1 MRNKIL
7 AGLAIVIAL
16 GVGAAFAIPQSRLY
30 IGAYV
35 GDTASQYSLGKS
47 LIQKHD
53 KVSVRKGLVWLETAA
68 LKGNTDAQYLL
79 GSTYAYGVVV
89 ERNFSRAAKWLK
101 MAADGHNVRAC
112 ASLATLYKMGLGVEK
127 NENEARRLIDFCR
140 AQGEPRS
147 PE

>member
-7 AGLAIVIAL
+7 AGLAVVIAL
-16 GVGAAFAIPQSRLY
+16 GVGAALAVPQSRMY
-30 IGAYV
+30 VGAYA

-47 LIQKHD
+47 LIQKRD
-53 KVSVRKGLVWLETAA
+53 KVSVRKGIVWLEKAA

-79 GSTYAYGVVV
+79 GSTYAYGAVV
-89 ERNFSRAAKWLK
+89 ERSFSRAATWLK

-127 NENEARRLIDFCR
+127 NENEARRLLDYCR
-140 AQGEPRS
+140 AQGQSGS

>member
-1 MRNKIL
+1 MRNKIF
-7 AGLAIVIAL
+7 AGLAIVIAI
-16 GVGAAFAIPQSRLY
+16 GVGAALAIPQSRMY
-30 IGAYV
+30 VGAYV
-35 GDTASQYSLGKS
+35 GDTVSQYSLGKS

-79 GSTYAYGVVV
+79 GSTYAYGEIV
-89 ERNFSRAAKWLK
+89 ERNFSLAAKWLK

-127 NENEARRLIDFCR
+127 NENEAQRLLNYCR
-140 AQGEPRS
+140 ARGEHGS
-147 PE
+147 TE

>member
-16 GVGAAFAIPQSRLY
+16 GVGAALTNTQSRMY
-30 IGAYV
+30 VRAYV
-35 GDTASQYSLGKS
+35 GDTVSQYALGKS

-53 KVSVRKGLVWLETAA
+53 KESVRKGLVWLEKAA

-79 GSTYAYGVVV
+79 GSAYAYGAIV
-89 ERNFSRAAKWLK
+89 ERNFSLAAKWLK
-101 MAADGHNVRAC
+101 MAADNHNVRAC
-112 ASLATLYKMGLGVEK
+112 ANLATLYKMGLGVEK
-127 NENEARRLIDFCR
+127 NEKEAERLLDFCR
-140 AQGEPRS
+140 AKGESGS

>member
-1 MRNKIL
+1 MRNKIF
-7 AGLAIVIAL
+7 AGLAIVIAI
-16 GVGAAFAIPQSRLY
+16 GVGAALAIPQSRMY
-30 IGAYV
+30 VGAYV
-35 GDTASQYSLGKS
+35 GDTVSQYSLGKS

-79 GSTYAYGVVV
+79 GSTYAYGEIV
-89 ERNFSRAAKWLK
+89 ERNFSLAAKWLK

-127 NENEARRLIDFCR
+127 NENEAQRLLKYCR
-140 AQGEPRS
+140 ARGEHGS
-147 PE
+147 TE